1 MGSIAQQI
9 NLYRGREDANALNAS
24 AKLLLLT
31 GVGVLLTVAM
41 LAVAGELYLSGVSAD
56 RDKVAQLLDQRQT
69 ELAEVQ
75 ETLKAPELDPFLQA
89 ELARLQ
95 LAAQRLRSNLD
106 ALREHRQAAAAGFSE
121 VFGGLARNTINGL
134 WLSRVALAGG
144 GEEMWLRGR
153 TNQPALIP
161 KLLQTLAAE
170 QAFTGRSFREVS
182 FERRAEEPGSPVD
195 FELRSAPLEGVD
207 DAG

>member
-1 MGSIAQQI
+1 MGSIVQQV

-24 AKLLLLT
+24 AKLLLLS
-31 GVGVLLTVAM
+31 GIAVLLAVAL
-41 LAVAGELYLSGVSAD
+41 LAVAGEFYLSGVSDD
-56 RDKVAQLLDQRQT
+56 RDRVAQRLRQRQV
-69 ELAEVQ
+69 ELTEVQ
-75 ETLKAPELDPFLQA
+75 ETLKRPELDPFLQA

-95 LAAQRLRSNLD
+95 VAAQRLRSNLH
-106 ALREHRQAAAAGFSE
+106 ALRQHRETGAGGFSE
-121 VFGGLARNTINGL
+121 VFGGLARNTLNGL
-134 WLSRVALAGG
+134 WLSRVALSAGG
-144 GEEMWLRGR
+144 DEMWLRGR

-170 QAFTGRSFREVS
+170 QAFAGRSFRKVS

-195 FELRSAPLEGVD
+195 FELRSAQLEEAN